1 MQVPLAPANEVERL
15 AALESYAVLDT
26 PPDAS
31 LDALTALVANLLDM
45 PIALVS
51 LVDLERQW
59 FKSRFGLDTLETPRS
74 VSFCGHVVESGD
86 RLVVNDARHD
96 PRFSDNP
103 LVESAP
109 SVRFYAGYPLSTP
122 EGMTLGTLCVID
134 QKPRALNAQQ
144 AQLLELVSGVVVAL
158 LNSHRDREQL
168 RRQKVALETH
178 AAASRKTEREL
189 RELTASA
196 ERANLAKTE
205 FLANMSHEIRT
216 PMNSIIG
223 MGELLLDTELTPTQR
238 KYVHNARTAGEHLL
252 GLIDDVLDVAKIEA
266 GKIELEI
273 APFSLHGLVRSIQK
287 LMLARSAETNVMLV
301 CQVSDSAARVVLGD
315 SGRLRQV
322 LLNLVGNAFK
332 FTSQGRILVQVFRLS
347 AAEYEFEV
355 SDTGVGIAP
364 ERQAAIF
371 ESFTQADNSTTRRYG
386 GSGLGL
392 TISKALVE
400 LMGGRIWV
408 QSAPGQ
414 GSTFRF
420 TVQLS
425 PHNSLSE
432 PPVESRPSDEL
443 RVARDVMLGEARAR
457 GELSILVVDDVL
469 HNRELVGAFLESF
482 PWRVEFAS
490 SGEEAV
496 KRCAVTE
503 YDLVLMDIQMPGMDG
518 YEATRRVRAGERAS
532 RRARTPIVALTAYA
546 MSTDVKRCLQAGCDG
561 HLPKPVTRAALTDA
575 IAAYARKSAVEPAV
589 ASASASG
596 VAGASA
602 ADPPREL
609 EALVPKYLADCHARV
624 ADVLLAI
631 GHGDFERVARHAHNL
646 RGSGTSFGFPP
657 ITELGGRLED
667 AASVRDTAQLQREAA
682 ALQRYLET

>member
-1 MQVPLAPANEVERL
+1 MQVPLAPANEIERL
-15 AALESYAVLDT
+15 AALESYEVLDT

-31 LDALTALVANLLDM
+31 LDALTALVAKLLDV

-59 FKSRFGLDTLETPRS
+59 FKSRFGLDTSETPRS
-74 VSFCGHVVESGD
+74 ISFCGHVVESGD
-86 RLVVNDARHD
+86 PLVVSDARLD

-122 EGMTLGTLCVID
+122 DGMTLGTLCVID
-134 QKPRALNAQQ
+134 QKPRALDAEQ

-168 RRQKVALETH
+168 RSQKLALETH
-178 AAASRKTEREL
+178 ALASQKTEREL

-216 PMNSIIG
+216 PMNAIIG

-252 GLIDDVLDVAKIEA
+252 GLIDDVLDVAKIES
-266 GKIELEI
+266 GKIELDV
-273 APFSLHGLVRSIQK
+273 APFSLRGLVRSIQK
-287 LMLARSAETNVMLV
+287 LMMARSAETNVMLV

-355 SDTGVGIAP
+355 SDTGIGIAP

-408 QSAPGQ
+408 QSAPGH

-425 PHNSLSE
+425 PHSNSSE
-432 PPVESRPSDEL
+432 PPVESRPSEDL
-443 RVARDVMLGEARAR
+443 RAARDVMRDEAAAR
-457 GELSILVVDDVL
+457 GELRILVVDDVV
-469 HNRELVGAFLESF
+469 HNRELVGAFLEAL
-482 PWRVEFAS
+482 PWRLDFAS

-496 KRCAVTE
+496 TRCVTTD
-503 YDLVLMDIQMPGMDG
+503 YDLVLMDVQMPGMDG
-518 YEATRRVRAGERAS
+518 YEATRRIRACERVG
-532 RRARTPIVALTAYA
+532 RRARTPIVALTAHA

-561 HLPKPVTRAALTDA
+561 HLPKPITRVALTET
-575 IAAYARKSAVEPAV
+575 IAAYARASATESAAAV
-589 ASASASG
+589 AELG
-596 VAGASA
+596 GASA

-624 ADVLLAI
+624 ADVLQAI
-631 GHGDFERVARHAHNL
+631 GHGDFERVAQHAHNL